1 LKLTPNISRMPWLQ
15 VLLLNETGLEG
26 WPVGLFSQSRPRNIY
41 LDLRHNPISQ
51 IPEVAPGSFRAEL
64 LARTVISREPR
75 WISPD
80 NLDTLKMY
88 TESLG
93 MDPERPYPP
102 RGTMDSADWSAG
114 MTERQWQEK
123 QEIWNSV
130 EDEFDSLRF
139 FNEIRKLTMSA
150 DFTAGGAYQVDLTAK
165 VWRMIEAM
173 SENSELRVK
182 LFNEAATPTECV
194 DGGTQLFNAMGMQVL
209 IHEAHALGSADLIEA
224 RLLELA
230 QGKSRLNELGA
241 IARQRVASRLAA
253 GESFRRI
260 DRQGNVTGT
269 IDEVEVHLAYMT
281 DLAQRLDLPWQARGM
296 QFRKIAGVSKE
307 MIEAAFLRIVAL
319 EEGDLL
325 ADRILE
331 QPVWKAWLESA
342 YGEELNVLKRQI
354 DATTDLQD
362 ALQRRNKAV
371 EPAARSALE
380 VEIKALCRELG
391 REENAFAGG
400 QVMTDEQYTQAL
412 TDIDQQTRE
421 KLRSITQQAIVRTRL
436 QRARVTPGQ

>member
-1 LKLTPNISRMPWLQ
+1 
-15 VLLLNETGLEG
+15 
-26 WPVGLFSQSRPRNIY
+26 
-41 LDLRHNPISQ
+41 
-51 IPEVAPGSFRAEL
+51 
-64 LARTVISREPR
+64 
-75 WISPD
+75 
-80 NLDTLKMY
+80 MY

-114 MTERQWQEK
+114 MTERQWHDRQEA
-123 QEIWNSV
+123 WNAV
-130 EDEFDSLRF
+130 EDEFDSLPF
-139 FNEIRKLTMSA
+139 FNEIRRLTESA
-150 DFTAGGAYQVDLTAK
+150 DFSVGRIYQASLTAK

-173 SENSELRVK
+173 AENSELRLK

-209 IHEAHALGSADLIEA
+209 IHEAYALGNSDLIEA

-230 QGKSRLNELGA
+230 QGKSRLDELGA
-241 IARQRVASRLAA
+241 IARQRVAARLAA
-253 GESFRRI
+253 GESFRRV
-260 DRQGNVTGT
+260 DRLGNVTGT

-325 ADRILE
+325 TDRIVE
-331 QPVWKAWLESA
+331 QPAWKAWLESS
-342 YGEELNVLKRQI
+342 YGEELSDLKRQI

-362 ALQRRNKAV
+362 VLQRRAEAV
-371 EPAARSALE
+371 EPAAKAALE
-380 VEIKALCRELG
+380 VEVKALCRELG
-391 REENAFAGG
+391 REESAFAEG
-400 QVMTDEQYTQAL
+400 QVMSDEDYTHALTGIDEQ
-412 TDIDQQTRE
+412 IRE
-421 KLRSITQQAIVRTRL
+421 KLKSITQQAMVRTRL
-436 QRARVTPGQ
+436 QRARVTPAQ